1 MSRLVSGPNYQP
13 TQPTQKTYY
22 MGQAKQR
29 GTFDD
34 RRQQAI
40 VRHTE
45 EIRKA
50 DQEADRA
57 YAARQAAAQAKW
69 EAMTEDEKH
78 TAKTR
83 AARNHQGRTVGMMG
97 ILPFLMLAGVG
108 GMGSPIP
115 GRRSR

>member
-1 MSRLVSGPNYQP
+1 
-13 TQPTQKTYY
+13 

-50 DQEADRA
+50 DQE
-57 YAARQAAAQAKW
+57 
-69 EAMTEDEKH
+69 
-78 TAKTR
+78 TR
-83 AARNHQGRTVGMMG
+83 AARNHQGRPVG
-97 ILPFLMLAGVG
+97 ILPFIMLAGVG

-115 GRRSR
+115 GRRRR